1 MTTYTRIEI
10 TDKIYNQNEDDTMS
24 WKFDGDGVLFYCY
37 IQEEKNHKT
46 VFYQPFYSYRS
57 GDHTFFIMVNRNL
70 HDTISSID
78 PMYQI
83 ELENPGTNLNR
94 VYILVDPKLAVLVK
108 LAI

>member
-10 TDKIYNQNEDDTMS
+10 TDKIYNQNEDGSLS
-24 WKFDGDGVLFYCY
+24 WKYGGEGVLFYCY
-37 IQEEKNHKT
+37 VQDEKNYKT
-46 VFYQPFYSYRS
+46 VFYQPFYSYRT
-57 GDHTFFIMVNRNL
+57 GDHTFFIMVNRSL

-78 PMYQI
+78 PNYKI
-83 ELENPGTNLNR
+83 EVDDPKSHFSR